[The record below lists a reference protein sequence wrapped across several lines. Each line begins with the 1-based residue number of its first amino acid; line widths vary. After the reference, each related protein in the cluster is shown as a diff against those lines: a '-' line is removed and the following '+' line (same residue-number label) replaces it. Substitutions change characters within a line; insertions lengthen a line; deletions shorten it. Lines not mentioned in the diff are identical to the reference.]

1 MSTPTAPSA
10 QDVKVLRQQTGAGIN
25 DCRNALLESEGD
37 FDRAVEILRTKGQA
51 QAAKRAGAEA
61 REGGV
66 QSYIHAGNKI
76 GVLVEVDCETDF
88 VARNERFIEFARD
101 LALHI
106 AAAAP
111 LAVSEGDLPAEE
123 REREERIAREQ
134 AADRPENVRDRI
146 VAGKLEKWLEDVVL
160 LRQKHVNEDKYGGKT
175 IEELRAALA
184 SETGENIVIRR
195 FARFAVGG

>member
-1 MSTPTAPSA
+1 MSGISA
-10 QDVKVLRQQTGAGIN
+10 QDVKALRDRTGAGMLA
-25 DCRNALLESEGD
+25 CRDALAEAQGD
-37 FDRAVEILRTKGQA
+37 IERAVEILRTRGEA

-61 REGGV
+61 REGVV

-76 GVLVEVDCETDF
+76 GALVEVNCQTDF
-88 VARNERFIEFARD
+88 VARNDRFVEFVRD

-111 LAVSEGDLPAEE
+111 LAVSEDDVPAEE
-123 REREERIAREQ
+123 REREQRIAIEQ
-134 AADRPENVRDRI
+134 AADRPENVRERI
-146 VAGKLEKWLEDVVL
+146 VAGKLDKWLDEVVL
-160 LRQKHVNEDKYGGKT
+160 LRQKHVNEDKHAGKT

-184 SETGENIVIRR
+184 AETRENVVVRR

>member
-1 MSTPTAPSA
+1 MSAISA
-10 QDVKVLRQQTGAGIN
+10 KEVKALRDRTGAGVLA
-25 DCRNALLESEGD
+25 CREALSEAEGD
-37 FDRAVEILRTKGQA
+37 VERAVEILRARGQA

-61 REGGV
+61 TEGVV

-88 VARNERFIEFARD
+88 VARNDNFVEFARD

-111 LAVSEGDLPAEE
+111 IAVRDDDVPAED
-123 REREERIAREQ
+123 REREERIAVEQ

-146 VAGKLEKWLEDVVL
+146 VSGKLEKWLDDVVL
-160 LRQKHVNEDKYGGKT
+160 LRQKHVNEDKHGGKT
-175 IEELRAALA
+175 IEELRAELA
-184 SETGENIVIRR
+184 SETGENVVIRR
-195 FARFAVGG
+195 FSRFAVGA

>member
-1 MSTPTAPSA
+1 MSAISA
-10 QDVKVLRQQTGAGIN
+10 KEVKALRDRTGAGVLA
-25 DCRNALLESEGD
+25 CREALAESDGD
-37 FDRAVEILRTKGQA
+37 VERAVEILRARGQA

-61 REGGV
+61 TEGVV

-88 VARNERFIEFARD
+88 VARNDNFVDFARD

-111 LAVSEGDLPAEE
+111 IAVSDEDVPAED
-123 REREERIAREQ
+123 REREERIATEQ
-134 AADRPENVRDRI
+134 AADRPENVRERI
-146 VAGKLEKWLEDVVL
+146 VQGKLDKWLDDVVL
-160 LRQKHVNEDKYGGKT
+160 LRQKHVNEDKYGGQT

-184 SETGENIVIRR
+184 SETGENVVIRR